1 MSAIFLW
8 QHCNLSPA
16 QRLKGIILLK
26 ESALR
31 YLSYSHPKISDEM
44 NVLMDSVIEEI
55 LLIAQP
61 RIIHRIF
68 DLKNKDGLLSIDAEL
83 DLTYEELQ
91 KLFSGCDRCMLI
103 AGTLGVAIDRKL
115 KLYMIEDMARY
126 VAMDAAASALIEE
139 ACDKYTEELP
149 FGKMTFRYG
158 PGYGSVPLALQK
170 QLLRILDAPKR
181 IGLSI
186 SPSLLLEPQ
195 KSITGIVGVG
205 ISREKKSC
213 EACGQID
220 HCLYRRNHTVCY
232 QSK

>member
-1 MSAIFLW
+1 
-8 QHCNLSPA
+8 
-16 QRLKGIILLK
+16 
-26 ESALR
+26 
-31 YLSYSHPKISDEM
+31 M

-55 LLIAQP
+55 LQIAQP

-68 DLKNKDGLLSIDAEL
+68 DLKEEDGLLSIDAEL
-83 DLTYEELQ
+83 NLAYDELQ
-91 KLFSGCDRCMLI
+91 KLFAGCDRCMLI

-115 KLYMIEDMARY
+115 KLYMIDDMARY

-139 ACDKYTEELP
+139 SCDQYTEELP

-170 QLLRILDAPKR
+170 QLLRILDAQKR
-181 IGLSI
+181 IGLTI
-186 SPSLLLEPQ
+186 SHSLLLEPQ
-195 KSITGIVGVG
+195 KSITGIVGIG
-205 ISREKKSC
+205 TNGEKKSC
-213 EACGQID
+213 DACGQID